1 MEQRNGVVD
10 VLNSEGN
17 DYSPRDKEQPMAHL
31 TVLNVV
37 LILLACLAAVHGW
50 RTSGTVRVGHL
61 AGLLV
66 GSVLG
71 LGLGVALTP
80 SSAGVGLRLLISLGG
95 LLLGASILGQLGGT
109 VGSWVA
115 NGLSHLHLRVVDGL
129 LGAVL
134 SGLIT
139 LLTCWVLLSIIAVV
153 WPDSGLAV
161 AARDSGITQM
171 FDQALPRFTVAAS
184 GMG

>member
-1 MEQRNGVVD
+1 
-10 VLNSEGN
+10 
-17 DYSPRDKEQPMAHL
+17 MAHL
-31 TVLNVV
+31 TVLDLV
-37 LILLACLAAVHGW
+37 LILLAGLSAVHGW
-50 RTSGTVRVGHL
+50 RTSGTTRVGHL
-61 AGLLV
+61 AGVLV

-80 SSAGVGLRLLISLGG
+80 SSAGPGLRLLIAIVG
-95 LLLGASILGQLGGT
+95 LLLGGSILGYLGGT

-129 LGAVL
+129 LGAVF

-139 LLTCWVLLSIIAVV
+139 LLTCWLVLSVIAVM

-161 AARDSGITQM
+161 AARNSDITQM
-171 FDQALPRFTVAAS
+171 FDAALPRFTMA
-184 GMG
+184 

>member
-1 MEQRNGVVD
+1 MT
-10 VLNSEGN
+10 
-17 DYSPRDKEQPMAHL
+17 HL
-31 TVLNVV
+31 TVLDLV
-37 LILLACLAAVHGW
+37 LTLLACLSAVHGW
-50 RTSGTVRVGHL
+50 RTSGTTRVGHL

-80 SSAGVGLRLLISLGG
+80 SSAGPGLRLLIALAG
-95 LLLGASILGQLGGT
+95 LLLGASILGYLGGT

-129 LGAVL
+129 LGAVF

-139 LLTCWVLLSIIAVV
+139 LLTCWLLLSIIAVV
-153 WPDSGLAV
+153 WPDSGLAT
-161 AARDSGITQM
+161 AARDSGIRQM
-171 FDQALPRFTVAAS
+171 FDQALPQFTVAA
-184 GMG
+184 

>member
-1 MEQRNGVVD
+1 
-10 VLNSEGN
+10 
-17 DYSPRDKEQPMAHL
+17 MAAP
-31 TVLNVV
+31 TVLKVV
-37 LILLACLAAVHGW
+37 VILLACLSAVHGW
-50 RTSGTVRVGHL
+50 RTSGTIRVGHL

-80 SSAGVGLRLLISLGG
+80 SSAGLRPRWLISLGG
-95 LLLGASILGQLGGT
+95 LLLGASILGHLGGT

-139 LLTCWVLLSIIAVV
+139 LLNGWVLVRI
-153 WPDSGLAV
+153 LA
-161 AARDSGITQM
+161 R
-171 FDQALPRFTVAAS
+171 
-184 GMG
+184 